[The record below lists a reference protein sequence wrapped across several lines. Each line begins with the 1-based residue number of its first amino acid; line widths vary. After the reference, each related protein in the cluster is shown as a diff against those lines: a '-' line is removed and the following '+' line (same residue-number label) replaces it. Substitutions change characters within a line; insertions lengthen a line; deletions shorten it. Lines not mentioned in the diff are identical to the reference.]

1 MSHLQDEH
9 DPDDDGE
16 TPRKGWKRLT
26 TKEEVTLFEI
36 CNRHANSF
44 GRRSD
49 LCNWW
54 KTVAAEFSHANGRPY
69 SWHSVRRK
77 VESSTKRRIQ
87 FLRDQQQRQ
96 RDLSGVNSVTDVM
109 NPQWCAVLDAWI
121 PTWQNWEQAEVR
133 RIARRDMLSRKRS
146 RSKIE
151 KQYWASQVQMVNEP
165 EQFDLTSPT
174 SPGDTGVEANDP
186 YEGPIVL
193 VTRSPEP
200 PAAPVTSTST
210 QPAPASPNVE
220 TPSNTG
226 STIGVRLPPGFDT
239 MFSNSPSHSQSHN
252 HWPPVYPTTPRPE
265 PESSVDRRMVGAV
278 LETLG
283 KLNRHLDSVS
293 SNGALADARASPVI
307 SALAQP
313 TSNSAG
319 QNRDT
324 PAGQRQSPSNNLPP
338 VDLERMKEQLRQE
351 LKEEFRQEMQEQL
364 RRDRAGLESRLDAVQ
379 RTQEMILEML
389 RQEPA

>member
-1 MSHLQDEH
+1 
-9 DPDDDGE
+9 
-16 TPRKGWKRLT
+16 
-26 TKEEVTLFEI
+26 
-36 CNRHANSF
+36 
-44 GRRSD
+44 
-49 LCNWW
+49 
-54 KTVAAEFSHANGRPY
+54 
-69 SWHSVRRK
+69 
-77 VESSTKRRIQ
+77 
-87 FLRDQQQRQ
+87 
-96 RDLSGVNSVTDVM
+96 
-109 NPQWCAVLDAWI
+109 
-121 PTWQNWEQAEVR
+121 
-133 RIARRDMLSRKRS
+133 
-146 RSKIE
+146 
-151 KQYWASQVQMVNEP
+151 
-165 EQFDLTSPT
+165 
-174 SPGDTGVEANDP
+174 
-186 YEGPIVL
+186 
-193 VTRSPEP
+193 
-200 PAAPVTSTST
+200 
-210 QPAPASPNVE
+210 
-220 TPSNTG
+220 
-226 STIGVRLPPGFDT
+226 
-239 MFSNSPSHSQSHN
+239 
-252 HWPPVYPTTPRPE
+252 
-265 PESSVDRRMVGAV
+265 MVGAV